1 MPLEIQKKSLRGCF
15 ILLPTKGNIIKIAQF
30 LLETVS
36 GPLLLECQAVARVA
50 SLRNPVEMLLFD
62 FSSRCLS
69 GSLCSARLSLAL
81 PRSLSL
87 CGSDMQIG

>member
-69 GSLCSARLSLAL
+69 PAPYAQPVLL
-81 PRSLSL
+81 SLSL
-87 CGSDMQIG
+87 TPSLCAVLICR

>member
-36 GPLLLECQAVARVA
+36 GPLLSECQAVARVA
-50 SLRNPVEMLLFD
+50 SLRDPVEMLLFD

-69 GSLCSARLSLAL
+69 PAPYAQPVFLSLSLA
-81 PRSLSL
+81 PSL
-87 CGSDMQIG
+87 CAVLICR

>member
-1 MPLEIQKKSLRGCF
+1 MPLEIQRKSLRGCF
-15 ILLPTKGNIIKIAQF
+15 ILLPTKGNIIKIVSSKNWAM
-30 LLETVS
+30 S

-81 PRSLSL
+81 SRSLSL